1 MDTGPLERGTAEA
14 FVRHL
19 VEAGHLSVAGM
30 ARALKLQTENGDPLG
45 FILVSLGLV
54 PEVTVAEALAAHL
67 GLRMAGPADYPREA
81 LCEDDLSP
89 KFLQQARMM
98 PLGEFDGGVVVGMV
112 DPLDAASLRAFRL
125 ALGRPVEVRVCLPT
139 EFDRVFGQL
148 YTGTPRADGAD
159 DLAPSSDEG
168 DDDVERLK
176 DLASEAPVIRLV
188 NGLIADAVEARASD
202 IHIEPLEAALRVRY
216 RIDGALREID
226 PPSRRLATAIVS
238 RIKIMA
244 RLNIAERRLPQD
256 GRIRATI
263 RGRDVDL
270 RVSTVPIMHGESVVL
285 RVLDRASVQ
294 LDFASLGFSTED
306 QDAYRQV
313 LNKPNGILLVTGP
326 TGSGKT
332 TTLYASL
339 TELNAPDIK
348 IFTCED
354 PIEYHLAGINQV
366 QVKPNIGLT
375 FAHVLRSILRQDP
388 DIVMV
393 GEIRDIETAEIAI
406 QASLTGHLVLSTL
419 HTNDAASAITRLLD
433 MGAQDYLL
441 TATIN
446 AVVAQ
451 RLVRRLCGACSAP
464 FDVPAALG
472 EQLGLPAL
480 TGRGGPWRIR
490 RPVGCPAC
498 GGSGYYGRT
507 TLLEIMPVTDRI
519 RSLILRQPDARSIA
533 RAAAEDGMRSLHEQG
548 LRKALAGITS
558 LEEVLRV
565 TRSQ

>member
-1 MDTGPLERGTAEA
+1 MTIDALERSAAAEFA
-14 FVRHL
+14 RQL
-19 VEAGHLSVAGM
+19 VDAGHLSPAAM
-30 ARALKLQTENGDPLG
+30 ARAMRLHAENGDPIG
-45 FILVSLGLV
+45 FILISLGLV
-54 PEVTVAEALAAHL
+54 PEATIAEALAAHM
-67 GLRMAGPADYPREA
+67 GLPLAGPVDYPQEP
-81 LCEDDLSP
+81 LFEDDLSVR
-89 KFLQQARMM
+89 FLQQARVM
-98 PLGEFDGGVVVGMV
+98 PLGEADGRVVVGMV
-112 DPLDAASLRAFRL
+112 NPLDQTPLQALQL
-125 ALGRPVEVRVCLPT
+125 ALGRKTEIRVCLPT
-139 EFDRVFGQL
+139 EFERAFAQL
-148 YTGTPRADGAD
+148 YNGRPDARGAD
-159 DLAPSSDEG
+159 DAGPSPDEG
-168 DDDVERLK
+168 DDDIERLK

-188 NGLIADAVEARASD
+188 NALIADAVEARASD

-216 RIDGALREID
+216 RIDGALREMD
-226 PPSRRLATAIVS
+226 APPRRLATAIVS

-294 LDFASLGFSTED
+294 LDFSSLGFSPED
-306 QDAYRQV
+306 QGAFRAV
-313 LNKPNGILLVTGP
+313 LKKPNGILLVTGP

-339 TELNAPDIK
+339 TELNAPDTK

-354 PIEYHLAGINQV
+354 PIEYHLPGINQV
-366 QVKPNIGLT
+366 QVKPNINLT

-388 DIVMV
+388 DIIMV

-441 TATIN
+441 TATVN

-451 RLVRRLCGACSAP
+451 RLVRRLCRSCCAP
-464 FDVPAALG
+464 YEVPAALAD
-472 EQLGLPAL
+472 QLGLAAL
-480 TGRGGPWRIR
+480 TGSGGPWRMH
-490 RPVGCPAC
+490 RPVGCPEC
-498 GGSGYYGRT
+498 GGGGYHGRT
-507 TLLEIMPVTDRI
+507 TILEIMPVTERI
-519 RSLILRQPDARSIA
+519 QSLILRKPDARSIA
-533 RAAAEDGMRSLHEQG
+533 RAAAEDGMRSLYEQG
-548 LRKALAGITS
+548 LLKALAGTTS